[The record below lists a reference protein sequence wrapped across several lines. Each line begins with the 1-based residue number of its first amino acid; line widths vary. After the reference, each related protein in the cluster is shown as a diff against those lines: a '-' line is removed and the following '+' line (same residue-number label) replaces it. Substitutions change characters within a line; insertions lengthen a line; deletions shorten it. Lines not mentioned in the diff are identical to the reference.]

1 MTSLPDSPNHMQR
14 RKVFASAVYAKKK
27 LLPSETSKVFHFLGS
42 CVCGGTNKN
51 NETFKTEKL
60 ISKAGVWGRSR
71 SIDAWVV
78 GSWKRLKVAF
88 YRARMKLL
96 LPIRDRAMSA
106 EKVFFLFLLCLIR
119 RFMIFCCSTNVR
131 SLFSLSVPTA
141 AINVPAQCW
150 RRLRPEIICSH
161 YIIRKNISDEIMKL
175 SSGASCGVNWI
186 RVEIIAE

>member
-1 MTSLPDSPNHMQR
+1 MTSLPDSPNNMLR
-14 RKVFASAVYAKKK
+14 RKVFASAVYAKKSCFPPK
-27 LLPSETSKVFHFLGS
+27 HRKFFIFSAAVFVAGP
-42 CVCGGTNKN
+42 TKTW
-51 NETFKTEKL
+51 ETFKTEKL

-106 EKVFFLFLLCLIR
+106 EKVFFLFLVCLIR

-131 SLFSLSVPTA
+131 SLFSLSVPTT

-150 RRLRPEIICSH
+150 RRQRPEIICSH